1 MSQTMISA
9 SVTCKP
15 EFHDLDPM
23 NIVWHGNYLRY
34 MEHARSALMTRI
46 GYNYPEMIQ
55 SGYAWPIVD
64 LRIKYI
70 KPARWAELI
79 RVDATLIEYDNRLKI
94 DYRIVN
100 EASGALLTKA
110 TTIQL
115 AVKAE
120 TGELSFVSPDELINK
135 VRSLLG

>member
-1 MSQTMISA
+1 MISA

-15 EFHDLDPM
+15 EFYDLDPM
-23 NIVWHGNYLRY
+23 NIVWHGNYLRFL
-34 MEHARSALMTRI
+34 EQARSALMTHI
-46 GYNYPEMIQ
+46 GYNYEEMKQ

-70 KPARWAELI
+70 KPTRWGDTI
-79 RVDATLIEYDNRLKI
+79 RVDATLVEYDNRLKI
-94 DYRIVN
+94 DYKIIN
-100 EASGALLTKA
+100 EATGALITKA

-115 AVKAE
+115 AVAAS

-135 VRSLLG
+135 VRSLL

>member
-135 VRSLLG
+135 VRSVLG